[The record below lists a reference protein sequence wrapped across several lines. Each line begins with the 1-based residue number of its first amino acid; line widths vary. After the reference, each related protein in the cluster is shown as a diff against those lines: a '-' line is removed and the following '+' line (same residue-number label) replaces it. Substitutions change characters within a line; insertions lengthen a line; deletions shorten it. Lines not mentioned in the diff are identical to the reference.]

1 MPDFLH
7 LPNLRTLSAQDM
19 GDHYQVEAE
28 GGVVPTACPSCH
40 GPLYRHGSQRQTYL
54 DTQMHGKR
62 VVIEI
67 DRKRYR
73 CKVCG
78 KTLFEPLPAMDS
90 KRLATTRMVQ
100 HIERHCLRKT
110 FAELSREV
118 GVDDK
123 TIRHIFDDYV
133 ARLKETVVFE
143 TPEVLGIDELKII
156 GQYRAMITNVDKL
169 ALFDMLPTRNKADLI
184 AYFKTMP
191 GKDKVRILT
200 MDLWNVYRQV
210 AQDQFP
216 GRMVVADRFHVVR
229 MANNS
234 MEAVRKAIR
243 KDLATKDRL
252 KLKDDR
258 FVLLAR
264 QANLDDKQL
273 AKLEK
278 WTEMY
283 PVLGAA
289 YKAKEAFHDIYA
301 HQSKDDAQKAAQEWL
316 GSMDKD
322 VAWAFR
328 ENMGALQ
335 SWWTEIFNHYDFPT
349 SNAYTESINNIAK
362 GMNRMGRGYSFDV
375 IRARLLF
382 DDDARKDTRTT
393 IRKKTRKV
401 VEQQPTMEFFSGLSM
416 SRMMTQAIQYET
428 TYEDA
433 VVEYGPYLPT
443 LAKKLEA
450 GEFA

>member
-7 LPNLRTLSAQDM
+7 LPSLRTLTALDL

-28 GGVVPTACPSCH
+28 GGVAPTACPTCRS
-40 GPLYRHGSQRQTYL
+40 PLYRHGSQRQTYL
-54 DTQMHGKR
+54 DTPMHGKR

-73 CKVCG
+73 CKICG

-156 GQYRAMITNVDKL
+156 GQYRAMITNVEKL

-229 MANNS
+229 MANDS
-234 MEAVRKAIR
+234 IEKVRKAIR
-243 KDLATKDRL
+243 KGLETKDRL

-264 QANLDDKQL
+264 EKNLSDKER

-301 HQSKDDAQKAAQEWL
+301 HPSKDDAQKAAQEWL
-316 GSMDKD
+316 QSVDKD

-328 ENMGALQ
+328 ETMGALQ

-393 IRKKTRKV
+393 IRKKVRKA
-401 VEQQPTMEFFSGLSM
+401 VEQQPTMELFSVMSM
-416 SRMMTQAIQYET
+416 SRVMSPAIRYET

-433 VVEYGPYLPT
+433 VLEYGPYLPT
-443 LAKKLEA
+443 LARKLEA
-450 GEFA
+450 GDFA

>member
-7 LPNLRTLSAQDM
+7 LPNLLTNNAVDN
-19 GDHYQVEAE
+19 GDHYIVEAE
-28 GGVVPTACPSCH
+28 GGLVPTVCPACH
-40 GPLYRHGSQRQTYL
+40 NTLYRHGSQRQTYL
-54 DTQMHGKR
+54 DTPVHGKR
-62 VVIEI
+62 VFIEI

-78 KTLFEPLPAMDS
+78 KTLFEPLPAMDG
-90 KRLATTRMVQ
+90 KRLATIRLVQ

-156 GQYRAMITNVDKL
+156 GQYRAMITNVEKL

-191 GKDKVRILT
+191 CKDKVKILT

-229 MANNS
+229 MANDS
-234 MEAVRKAIR
+234 IEKVREGIR
-243 KDLATKDRL
+243 KGLETKDRI

-258 FVLLAR
+258 FVLLSR
-264 QANLDDKQL
+264 EHNLSDNER

-278 WTEMY
+278 WTEMF
-283 PVLGAA
+283 PALGAA
-289 YKAKEAFHDIYA
+289 YKTKEAFHDIYC
-301 HQSKDDAQKAAQEWL
+301 HQSKDDAMKAAQEWL
-316 GSMDKD
+316 QSVDKD

-328 ENMGALQ
+328 ETMGGLQ
-335 SWWTEIFNHYDFPT
+335 SWWTEIFNHYDYPA
-349 SNAYTESINNIAK
+349 SNACTESINNIAK

-375 IRARLLF
+375 IRAQLLF

-393 IRKKTRKV
+393 LRKKVRKAV
-401 VEQQPTMEFFSGLSM
+401 PVMDEGFALTSIS
-416 SRMMTQAIQYET
+416 SMMTTRYQWVDEVQTIEH
-428 TYEDA
+428 
-433 VVEYGPYLPT
+433 GPYLPT
-443 LAKKLEA
+443 LARKLEA

>member
-28 GGVVPTACPSCH
+28 GGVAPTACPTCH
-40 GPLYRHGSQRQTYL
+40 NALYRHGSQRQTYL
-54 DTQMHGKR
+54 DTPMHGKR

-78 KTLFEPLPAMDS
+78 KTLFEPMPAMDS

-133 ARLKETVVFE
+133 ARLKETVAFE

-156 GQYRAMITNVDKL
+156 GQYRAMITNVENL

-229 MANNS
+229 MANDS
-234 MEAVRKAIR
+234 IEKVRKAIR
-243 KDLATKDRL
+243 KGLETRDRL

-264 QANLDDKQL
+264 EKNLDDKAR

-278 WTEMY
+278 WTEMF
-283 PVLGAA
+283 PALGAA
-289 YKAKEAFHDIYA
+289 YKAKEAFHDIYTHA
-301 HQSKDDAQKAAQEWL
+301 SKDDAQKAAQEWL
-316 GSMDKD
+316 QSVDKD

-328 ENMGALQ
+328 ETMGALQ
-335 SWWTEIFNHYDFPT
+335 IWWTEIFNHYDYPT

-382 DDDARKDTRTT
+382 DDDARKDTRKT
-393 IRKKTRKV
+393 IRKKVRKAVERPV
-401 VEQQPTMEFFSGLSM
+401 VGFATPMSM
-416 SRMMTQAIQYET
+416 SRMMAPTVN
-428 TYEDA
+428 YED
-433 VVEYGPYLPT
+433 VYEEVKLEYGPYLPT
-443 LAKKLEA
+443 LARKLEA
-450 GEFA
+450 GDFA

>member
-7 LPNLRTLSAQDM
+7 LPNLRTLAAQDK
-19 GDHYQVEAE
+19 GDHYLVEAE
-28 GGVVPTACPSCH
+28 GSVVPTACPTCQS
-40 GPLYRHGSQRQTYL
+40 PLYRHGSQRQAYL
-54 DTQMHGKR
+54 DTPMHGKR

-78 KTLFEPLPAMDS
+78 KTLFEPLPVMDS

-110 FAELSREV
+110 FAEVSREV

-156 GQYRAMITNVDKL
+156 GQYRAMITNVEKL

-229 MANNS
+229 MANDS
-234 MEAVRKAIR
+234 IEKVRKAIR
-243 KDLATKDRL
+243 KGLETRDRL

-264 QANLDDKQL
+264 EHNLDDK
-273 AKLEK
+273 ARSKLEK

-283 PVLGAA
+283 PILGAA
-289 YKAKEAFHDIYA
+289 YRAKEAFHNIYT

-316 GSMDKD
+316 ASMDKD

-335 SWWTEIFNHYDFPT
+335 SWWTEIFNHYDYPT

-401 VEQQPTMEFFSGLSM
+401 VEQPSIGFAMGDMMSM
-416 SRMMTQAIQYET
+416 SRMTT
-428 TYEDA
+428 STRTLDTYED
-433 VVEYGPYLPT
+433 VTVEYGPYLTT
-443 LAKKLEA
+443 LARKLEA
-450 GEFA
+450 GDFA

>member
-7 LPNLRTLSAQDM
+7 LPNLRTLSVQDM
-19 GDHYQVEAE
+19 GDHYQVAAE
-28 GGVVPTACPSCH
+28 GGVVPTACPACH
-40 GPLYRHGSQRQTYL
+40 NALYRHGSQRQTYL
-54 DTQMHGKR
+54 DTPMHGKR
-62 VVIEI
+62 VLIEI

-78 KTLFEPLPAMDS
+78 KTLFEPLPPMDG
-90 KRLATTRMVQ
+90 KRLATTRLVQ

-133 ARLKETVVFE
+133 ARLKETIVFE

-169 ALFDMLPTRNKADLI
+169 ALFDMLPNRNKADLI
-184 AYFKTMP
+184 AYFKVLP
-191 GKDKVRILT
+191 NKQKVRILT
-200 MDLWNVYRQV
+200 MDLWSVYRQV

-243 KDLATKDRL
+243 KGLATKDRL

-264 QANLDDKQL
+264 QVNLDDKQR

-283 PVLGAA
+283 PALGAA

-301 HQSKDDAQKAAQEWL
+301 HASKDDAQKAAQEWL
-316 GSMDKD
+316 RSVDKD
-322 VAWAFR
+322 VAWAFQDA
-328 ENMGALQ
+328 MGALQ
-335 SWWTEIFNHYDFPT
+335 SWWTEIFNYYEYPT
-349 SNAYTESINNIAK
+349 SNAYTESINNLAK

-382 DDDARKDTRTT
+382 DSDARKDARATL
-393 IRKKTRKV
+393 RKKVRRERPSVDYAFAGISGFMQKEYEV
-401 VEQQPTMEFFSGLSM
+401 VAEEVT
-416 SRMMTQAIQYET
+416 
-428 TYEDA
+428 
-433 VVEYGPYLPT
+433 VEYGAYIPT
-443 LAKKLEA
+443 LARKLEA
-450 GEFA
+450 GDFA

>member
-7 LPNLRTLSAQDM
+7 LPNLRTVNVQEVDDL
-19 GDHYQVEAE
+19 YRVETK
-28 GGVVPTACPSCH
+28 GSVVPTTCPTCASA
-40 GPLYRHGSQRQTYL
+40 LYRHGSQRQTYM
-54 DTQMHGKR
+54 DTPMHGKQ
-62 VVIEI
+62 VLIEV

-78 KTLFEPLPAMDS
+78 KTLFEPLPAIDS
-90 KRLATTRMVQ
+90 KRLATRRLVQ

-110 FAELSREV
+110 FAELAREV

-123 TIRHIFDDYV
+123 TIRNVFDDYV
-133 ARLKETVVFE
+133 ARLKQTAVFE
-143 TPEVLGIDELKII
+143 TPEILGIDELKII
-156 GQYRAMITNVDKL
+156 GQYRAMITNVEKL

-229 MANNS
+229 MANDS
-234 MEAVRKAIR
+234 IEKVRKAIR
-243 KDLATKDRL
+243 KGLETKDRL

-264 QANLDDKQL
+264 EKNLSDKER

-289 YKAKEAFHDIYA
+289 YKAKEAFHDIYT
-301 HQSKDDAQKAAQEWL
+301 HRSKDDAQKAAQGWL
-316 GSMDKD
+316 DSMDKD

-328 ENMGALQ
+328 ETMGALQ

-393 IRKKTRKV
+393 IRKKVRKA
-401 VEQQPTMEFFSGLSM
+401 VERQPTMEFFSGLSM
-416 SRMMTQAIQYET
+416 SRVPPPSIRYET
-428 TYEDA
+428 TYEDV

-443 LAKKLEA
+443 LARKLEA

>member
-1 MPDFLH
+1 MTDILH
-7 LPNLRTLSAQDM
+7 LPHLRALSVHDN
-19 GDHYQVEAE
+19 GGHYQVKAE
-28 GGVVPTACPSCH
+28 CGVVPSACPTCQNA
-40 GPLYRHGSQRQTYL
+40 LYRHGSQWQTYI
-54 DTQMHGKR
+54 DTPIHGKR
-62 VVIEI
+62 VLIEI

-73 CKVCG
+73 CKICG
-78 KTLFEPLPAMDS
+78 KTLFEPLPDMDG
-90 KRLATTRMVQ
+90 KRLATTRLIQ

-110 FAELSREV
+110 FSELSREV

-169 ALFDMLPTRNKADLI
+169 ALFDMLPTHNKVDLI

-191 GKDKVRILT
+191 GKEKVRILT
-200 MDLWNVYRQV
+200 MDMWNVYRQV

-229 MANNS
+229 MANDS
-234 MEAVRKAIR
+234 IEKVRKAIR
-243 KDLATKDRL
+243 KDLETKDRL

-264 QANLDDKQL
+264 EKNLPNKDRV
-273 AKLEK
+273 KLEM
-278 WTEMY
+278 WTEMF
-283 PVLGAA
+283 PALGAA
-289 YKAKEAFHDIYA
+289 YKAKEAFHDIYT
-301 HQSKDDAQKAAQEWL
+301 QPCKDDAQKAAQEWL
-316 GSMDKD
+316 QGMDKD

-328 ENMGALQ
+328 ETMGALQ
-335 SWWTEIFNHYDFPT
+335 SWWTEIFNFYDYPT
-349 SNAYTESINNIAK
+349 SNAYAESINNIAK

-382 DDDARKDTRTT
+382 DDEARKDTRTT
-393 IRKKTRKV
+393 IRKKVRNT
-401 VEQQPTMEFFSGLSM
+401 VEQQPTVGFFSGM
-416 SRMMTQAIQYET
+416 DTGQVTPQAIRYET
-428 TYEDA
+428 SYQDV
-433 VVEYGPYLPT
+433 VVEHGPYLPT
-443 LAKKLEA
+443 LARKLEV
-450 GEFA
+450 GDFT

>member
-7 LPNLRTLSAQDM
+7 LPSLRTLTAQDL

-28 GGVVPTACPSCH
+28 GGVAPTACPTCRS
-40 GPLYRHGSQRQTYL
+40 PLYRHGSQRQTYL
-54 DTQMHGKR
+54 DTPMHGKR

-73 CKVCG
+73 CKICG

-156 GQYRAMITNVDKL
+156 GQYRAMITNVEKL

-229 MANNS
+229 MANDS
-234 MEAVRKAIR
+234 IEKVRKAIR
-243 KDLATKDRL
+243 KGLETKDRL

-264 QANLDDKQL
+264 EKNLSDKER

-301 HQSKDDAQKAAQEWL
+301 HPSKDDAQKAAQEWL
-316 GSMDKD
+316 QSVDKD

-328 ENMGALQ
+328 ETMGALQ

-393 IRKKTRKV
+393 IRKKVRKA
-401 VEQQPTMEFFSGLSM
+401 VEQQPTMELFSVMSM
-416 SRMMTQAIQYET
+416 SRVMSPAIRYET

-433 VVEYGPYLPT
+433 VLEYGPYLPT
-443 LAKKLEA
+443 LARKLEA
-450 GEFA
+450 GDFA

>member
-7 LPNLRTLSAQDM
+7 LPNLLTNNAVDN
-19 GDHYQVEAE
+19 GDHYIVDVE
-28 GGVVPTACPSCH
+28 GGLVPTVCPACH
-40 GPLYRHGSQRQTYL
+40 NTLYRHGSQRQTYL
-54 DTQMHGKR
+54 DTPMHRKR

-78 KTLFEPLPAMDS
+78 KTLFEPLPAMDG
-90 KRLATTRMVQ
+90 KRLATIRLVQ

-156 GQYRAMITNVDKL
+156 GQYRAMITNVEKL

-191 GKDKVRILT
+191 CKDKVKILT

-229 MANNS
+229 MANDS
-234 MEAVRKAIR
+234 IEKVRKGIR
-243 KDLATKDRL
+243 KGLETKDRI

-258 FVLLAR
+258 FVLLSR
-264 QANLDDKQL
+264 EHNLSDKER

-278 WTEMY
+278 WTEMF
-283 PVLGAA
+283 PALGAA
-289 YKAKEAFHDIYA
+289 YKAKEAFHDIYR
-301 HQSKDDAQKAAQEWL
+301 HQSKDDAMKAAQEWL
-316 GSMDKD
+316 QSVDKD

-328 ENMGALQ
+328 ETMGALQ
-335 SWWTEIFNHYDFPT
+335 SWWTEIFNHYDYPT
-349 SNAYTESINNIAK
+349 SNAYIESINNIAK

-382 DDDARKDTRTT
+382 DDDARTDTRTT
-393 IRKKTRKV
+393 LRKKVRKAAPV
-401 VEQQPTMEFFSGLSM
+401 MDEGFALTSIS
-416 SRMMTQAIQYET
+416 SMMTTRYQWVDEVQTI
-428 TYEDA
+428 
-433 VVEYGPYLPT
+433 EYGPYLPT
-443 LAKKLEA
+443 LTRKLEA

>member
-7 LPNLRTLSAQDM
+7 LPNLRTLSAQDV
-19 GDHYQVEAE
+19 GDRYLVEAE

-40 GPLYRHGSQRQTYL
+40 NPLYRHGSQRQTYF
-54 DTQMHGKR
+54 DTPMHGKR
-62 VVIEI
+62 VVIEM

-133 ARLKETVVFE
+133 ARLKDTVVFE

-156 GQYRAMITNVDKL
+156 GQYRAMITNVEKL

-191 GKDKVRILT
+191 GKDKVKILT

-229 MANNS
+229 MANDS
-234 MEAVRKAIR
+234 IEKVRKAIR
-243 KDLATKDRL
+243 KGLETKDRL

-264 QANLDDKQL
+264 EKNLSDKER

-278 WTEMY
+278 WTEMF
-283 PVLGAA
+283 PALGAA
-289 YKAKEAFHDIYA
+289 YKAKEAFHDIYT
-301 HQSKDDAQKAAQEWL
+301 HETKEDAQKAAQEWL
-316 GSMDKD
+316 QSVDKD

-328 ENMGALQ
+328 ETKGALQ

-382 DDDARKDTRTT
+382 DDDARKDTRST
-393 IRKKTRKV
+393 IRKKVRKV
-401 VEQQPTMEFFSGLSM
+401 VERPTFGLASGMGM
-416 SRMMTQAIQYET
+416 SRMMTSTIS
-428 TYEDA
+428 YEDGYEDV

-443 LAKKLEA
+443 LARKLEA

>member
-7 LPNLRTLSAQDM
+7 LPNLRTLTAQDM
-19 GDHYQVEAE
+19 GDHYHVEAE
-28 GGVVPTACPSCH
+28 GGVAPTACPTCH
-40 GPLYRHGSQRQTYL
+40 SPLYRHGSQRQTYL
-54 DTQMHGKR
+54 DTPMHGKR

-133 ARLKETVVFE
+133 TRLKETVVFE

-156 GQYRAMITNVDKL
+156 GQYRAIITNVEKL

-229 MANNS
+229 LANDS
-234 MEAVRKAIR
+234 IEKVRKAIR
-243 KDLATKDRL
+243 KGLETRDRL

-264 QANLDDKQL
+264 EKNLSDKER

-289 YKAKEAFHDIYA
+289 YRAKEAFHDIYT
-301 HQSKDDAQKAAQEWL
+301 HRSKDDAQKAAQEWL
-316 GSMDKD
+316 ASMDKD

-328 ENMGALQ
+328 ENMCALR
-335 SWWTEIFNHYDFPT
+335 SWWDEIFNHYDYPT

-393 IRKKTRKV
+393 IRKKTRKK
-401 VEQQPTMEFFSGLSM
+401 VERPSIGFALGDMSM
-416 SRMMTQAIQYET
+416 SRISTYSLA
-428 TYEDA
+428 YEDSYKD
-433 VVEYGPYLPT
+433 VTVEYGPYLPT
-443 LAKKLEA
+443 LARKLEA
-450 GEFA
+450 GDFA